1 MECVEKYDVPLVVVT
16 ENTRGRSDD
25 QCDPNYCWTNVTT
38 AVPSLPAGTPHLTFE
53 TDIDQL
59 CKNKTTRGVITIG
72 APASLQPGIDQFYT
86 NSLKMQRSC
95 DLFSRMLVGRGGIRV
110 NATQV
115 ADVKC
120 VFIGDGSSQL
130 QVANAT
136 SRLVHSEAGGF
147 ASADFL
153 LGPYSSGLT
162 TYASKQAVL
171 DSKLMIASAASDH
184 AVYSS
189 AAALAQEN
197 GLGLRVFGMLPG
209 SENWARRGFEAVLKA
224 AEDCDTGCEQ
234 GKSCSCRD
242 E

>member
-25 QCDPNYCWTNVTT
+25 QCDPNYCWSNVTT
-38 AVPSLPAGTPHLTFE
+38 P
-53 TDIDQL
+53 IL
-59 CKNKTTRGVITIG
+59 CDSDAGVIIIG
-72 APASLQPGIDQFYT
+72 APASLEPVDQFYT
-86 NSLKMQRSC
+86 SSLKMQRSC